1 MGSIEGAVLGAA
13 SLTILN
19 LDILKS
25 FSEYLNGLRQSGAVF
40 LGMKLADLPTQLD
53 PAKYE
58 RLVFGLVL
66 IAMMI
71 FRPEGLL
78 PEKRRLEEK
87 KAEGAPEGALA
98 GAPEGGAE

>member
-1 MGSIEGAVLGAA
+1 MVVLGGMGSIEGAVLGATA
-13 SLTILN
+13 LTILN
-19 LDILKS
+19 LDVLKS
-25 FSEYLNGLRQSGAVF
+25 FSEYLNTLRQSGAMF
-40 LGMKLADLPTQLD
+40 FGFHFSDLPSQLD

-78 PEKRRLEEK
+78 PEQRRLEEK
-87 KAEGAPEGALA
+87 KNAK
-98 GAPEGGAE
+98 GGDE